1 MSGHSKWANIKHK
14 KASVDAKRGVAFT
27 KVVQLISAAVRKGSG
42 CGDPDMNPS
51 LRLAVEKARAVNMP
65 KDNIDRAIKKATGE
79 GSDVQFAEL
88 TYEGYGQGGV
98 AILVEALTD
107 NRNRTTPE
115 VRKIFDK
122 GGGNMG
128 EMGCVAWMFKKTSMI
143 QMPAGNLD
151 EDALVEMA
159 MDIGAD
165 DVELSEG
172 TAIFKAAPDAF
183 ALVLDALKEHG
194 HDPKGDFI
202 FVPEPPM
209 MVDNIEL
216 AEKVLKLMDAI
227 EDHEDVQSVTSNME
241 FSEEVSQKLQQD

>member
-1 MSGHSKWANIKHK
+1 MAGHSKWANIKHK
-14 KASVDAKRGVAFT
+14 KASVDAKRGAAFT
-27 KVVQLISAAVRKGSG
+27 KVVKLISAAVRKGGS
-42 CGDPDMNPS
+42 GDPDMNPS

-65 KDNIDRAIKKATGE
+65 TDNIDRAIKKATGE
-79 GSDVQFAEL
+79 GSEVQFEEL

-122 GGGNMG
+122 AGGNMG
-128 EMGCVAWMFKKTSMI
+128 EMGCVAWMFKKISMI
-143 QMPAGNLD
+143 EMPAGDLD
-151 EDALVEMA
+151 EDALMELA

-172 TAIFKAAPDAF
+172 NAIFKAAPDAF
-183 ALVLDALKEHG
+183 AIVLDGLKGQG
-194 HDPKGDFI
+194 HDPKGELVS
-202 FVPEPPM
+202 VPEPPM
-209 MVDNIEL
+209 VVDDFEL

-227 EDHEDVQSVTSNME
+227 EDHDDVQSVTSNME
-241 FSEEVSQKLQQD
+241 FSDEVSEKLQQG